1 MRYFIFIM
9 YLYRFSPGHI
19 LILLCCGVDCNREV
33 FSNLYLLV
41 CVSVKSTRGYWI
53 YWKRR
58 RI

>member
-1 MRYFIFIM
+1 M
-9 YLYRFSPGHI
+9 YLYRFSPGHF
-19 LILLCCGVDCNREV
+19 LILLCCVVDCNREV

>member
-1 MRYFIFIM
+1 VLIGIGEAFSK
-9 YLYRFSPGHI
+9 LYPF
-19 LILLCCGVDCNREV
+19 
-33 FSNLYLLV
+33 V